1 MVHFSNPRTRHPFHM
16 HDMIRGQPAFVEEA
30 LERTG
35 GADLGP
41 FVGRSRELIVT
52 GCGTSFHAAAYGARV
67 LQEAVGSRGVVR
79 AVHAYDLA
87 YGLRPSRGATV
98 LGVRERETDRTWVIG
113 STHDRSWAN
122 TMSYTMQLAVFAAL
136 AARLGGPE
144 WSGVRRG
151 LRALPH
157 SLETALECEV
167 SIREIAR
174 GVARRDRVT
183 FLGSGLDAITA
194 LEAALKIRE
203 TCSLPASGYHM
214 EQLLHGPCLSVDRR
228 ESVVMLRSRDDGARA
243 EAIRKSMMRFGALVT
258 TIGEASDAEIRLPST
273 ERFLRPIVSIV
284 PLQFLAYY
292 SALERRANP
301 DIMRTDIPRYR
312 AGLRDAVPVRDLL
325 GRQLLLV
332 EGDQDAEGVVVEE
345 GLSVLVIEQKF
356 FGQQLRSGGFA
367 AVRWR
372 SERHAADSGSLD

>member
-98 LGVRERETDRTWVIG
+98 LGVSHSGSTPTTNAALRRAARGGARTLGLCGLPGSDMERETDRTWVIG

-312 AGLRDAVPVRDLL
+312 AWLEPL
-325 GRQLLLV
+325 
-332 EGDQDAEGVVVEE
+332 
-345 GLSVLVIEQKF
+345 F
-356 FGQQLRSGGFA
+356 
-367 AVRWR
+367 
-372 SERHAADSGSLD
+372 H

>member
-1 MVHFSNPRTRHPFHM
+1 M
-16 HDMIRGQPAFVEEA
+16 
-30 LERTG
+30 
-35 GADLGP
+35 
-41 FVGRSRELIVT
+41 
-52 GCGTSFHAAAYGARV
+52 
-67 LQEAVGSRGVVR
+67 
-79 AVHAYDLA
+79 
-87 YGLRPSRGATV
+87 
-98 LGVRERETDRTWVIG
+98 ERETDRTWVIG

-122 TMSYTMQLAVFAAL
+122 TMSYTTQLTVLAAL

-157 SLETALECEV
+157 SLETALESEV

-183 FLGSGLDAITA
+183 FLGSGLDAITT

-214 EQLLHGPCLSVDRR
+214 EQVLHGPCLSVDRR

-243 EAIRKSMMRFGALVT
+243 EAIRKSLVRFGARVT
-258 TIGEASDAEIRLPST
+258 TIGEASDAEIRLPAT
-273 ERFLRPIVSIV
+273 ERVLRPIVSIV

-292 SALERRANP
+292 SALERHANP

-312 AGLRDAVPVRDLL
+312 AGLEPL
-325 GRQLLLV
+325 
-332 EGDQDAEGVVVEE
+332 
-345 GLSVLVIEQKF
+345 F
-356 FGQQLRSGGFA
+356 
-367 AVRWR
+367 
-372 SERHAADSGSLD
+372 H